1 MRKLLAKL
9 GLIPEGKLSRREI
22 MEHVKKKGWRWV
34 LVVVAF
40 YAIRDVILYIILP
53 YLALRGVILG
63 W

>member
-1 MRKLLAKL
+1 MRKILVKL
-9 GLIPEGKLSRREI
+9 GLIPEGKLSRKEI
-22 MEHVKKKGWRWV
+22 MVHVKKKGWRWV